1 MSLWVDKYRPTALTK
16 LDYHR
21 EQASQLRNLVQCG
34 DFPHLLIYG
43 PSGAGKKTRIM
54 CLLRELY
61 GAGVEKLRIEHQSI
75 IAPSK
80 KKIEINT
87 IASNYHLE
95 VNPSD
100 AGNSDRVVI
109 QELIKTV
116 AQSQQIQSSMQREF
130 KVVLL
135 TEVDRLTKDAQHAL
149 RRTMEKY
156 MSTCRLILCCNSTSK
171 VISPIRSRCLAVRV
185 PLPSTEEVCSVLTG
199 VCKKEGLLLPV
210 ELAKRIAEKCGRNLR
225 KALLMCEACRVQ
237 QYPFSA
243 DQDIPE
249 TDWEVYLRETANA
262 IVSQQ
267 SPQRLLEVRA
277 RLYEL
282 LTHCIPPE
290 IIMKGLVSELLNN
303 CDGHLKAEV
312 AQMAAYYEHRLQ
324 LGNKAIYHLE
334 AFVAKF
340 MAIYKKFMED
350 GLDNLMF

>member
-1 MSLWVDKYRPTALTK
+1 MSLWVDKYRPSSLGK
-16 LDYHR
+16 LDFHK
-21 EQASQLRNLVQCG
+21 EQAAQLKNLVQCG
-34 DFPHLLIYG
+34 DFPHLLVYG

-61 GAGVEKLRIEHQSI
+61 GPGVEKLRIEHQTI
-75 IAPSK
+75 VAPSK

-100 AGNSDRVVI
+100 AGNQDRVVI

-116 AQSQQIQSSMQREF
+116 AQSQQIQSSTQRDF

-156 MSTCRLILCCNSTSK
+156 MATCRLILCSTSTSK
-171 VISPIRSRCLAVRV
+171 VIGPIRSRCLAIRV
-185 PLPSTEEVCSVLTG
+185 PLPSTEEVCSVLTS
-199 VCKKEGLLLPV
+199 VCKKEGLVLPP
-210 ELAKRIAEKCGRNLR
+210 ELAKQISEKSGRNLR
-225 KALLMCEACRVQ
+225 KALLMCEACRLNT
-237 QYPFSA
+237 YLFNTLMK
-243 DQDIPE
+243 IP
-249 TDWEVYLRETANA
+249 TRVC
-262 IVSQQ
+262 S
-267 SPQRLLEVRA
+267 RLLEVRA

-290 IIMKGLVSELLNN
+290 IIMKCLVKELLNN
-303 CDGHLKAEV
+303 CDGQLKTEV
-312 AQMAAYYEHRLQ
+312 AHIAAYYEHRLQ

-334 AFVAKF
+334 AFTAKF

-350 GLDNLMF
+350 GLDAMMF

>member
-1 MSLWVDKYRPTALTK
+1 MSLWVDKYRPTSLGK
-16 LDYHR
+16 LDFHK
-21 EQASQLRNLVQCG
+21 EQAAQLKNLVQCG
-34 DFPHLLIYG
+34 DFPHLLVYG

-75 IAPSK
+75 VAPSK

-100 AGNSDRVVI
+100 AGNQDRVVI

-116 AQSQQIQSSMQREF
+116 AQSQQIQSSTQREF

-156 MSTCRLILCCNSTSK
+156 MATCRLILYSTSTSK
-171 VISPIRSRCLAVRV
+171 VIGPIRSRCLAIRV
-185 PLPSTEEVCSVLTG
+185 PLPSTEEVCSVLTS
-199 VCKKEGLLLPV
+199 VCKKEGLLLPP
-210 ELAKRIAEKCGRNLR
+210 ELAKQISEKSGRNLR

-237 QYPFSA
+237 Q
-243 DQDIPE
+243 
-249 TDWEVYLRETANA
+249 LM
-262 IVSQQ
+262 
-267 SPQRLLEVRA
+267 EVRG

-290 IIMKGLVSELLNN
+290 IIMKGLVKELLSN
-303 CDGHLKAEV
+303 CDGHLKTEV
-312 AQMAAYYEHRLQ
+312 SHMAAYYEHRLQ
-324 LGNKAIYHLE
+324 LGNKAIFHLE

-350 GLDNLMF
+350 GLDAMMF

>member
-1 MSLWVDKYRPTALTK
+1 MSLWVDKYRPTSLSK
-16 LDYHR
+16 LDYHKQ
-21 EQASQLRNLVQCG
+21 QAAQLKNLVQCG
-34 DFPHLLIYG
+34 DFPHLLVFG

-61 GAGVEKLRIEHQSI
+61 GAGVEKLRIEHQTI
-75 IAPSK
+75 TTPSK
-80 KKIEINT
+80 KKIEIST

-109 QELIKTV
+109 QELLKTV
-116 AQSQQIQSSMQREF
+116 AQSQQLETSTQRDF

-135 TEVDRLTKDAQHAL
+135 TEVDKLTKDAQHAL

-185 PLPSTEEVCSVLTG
+185 PAPSTDEICTVLFN
-199 VCKKEGLLLPV
+199 VCKKEGLSLPQ
-210 ELAKRIAEKCGRNLR
+210 ELARKIAEKSGRNLR
-225 KALLMCEACRVQ
+225 KALLICEACRVQ
-237 QYPFSA
+237 QYPFSS
-243 DQDIPE
+243 DQDLPE
-249 TDWEVYLRETANA
+249 TDWEVYVKETANA

-267 SPQRLLEVRA
+267 TPQRLLEVRG

-290 IIMKGLVSELLNN
+290 IIMKSLLSELLNN
-303 CDGHLKAEV
+303 CDGQLKGEV
-312 AQMAAYYEHRLQ
+312 AQMAAHYEHRLQ
-324 LGNKAIYHLE
+324 LGSKAIYHLE

-340 MAIYKKFMED
+340 MAIYKRFMED
-350 GLDNLMF
+350 GLEAMMF

>member
-1 MSLWVDKYRPTALTK
+1 MSLWVDKYRPTSLAK
-16 LDYHR
+16 LDYHK
-21 EQASQLRNLVQCG
+21 EQANQLKNLVQCG
-34 DFPHLLIYG
+34 DFPHLLVYG

-75 IAPSK
+75 TTPSK
-80 KKIEINT
+80 KKLEINT

-109 QELIKTV
+109 QELIKTM
-116 AQSQQIQSSMQREF
+116 AQSQQIQSSAQREF

-156 MSTCRLILCCNSTSK
+156 MATCRLILCCNSTSK
-171 VISPIRSRCLAVRV
+171 VIAPIRSRCLAVRV
-185 PLPSTEEVCSVLTG
+185 PLPSVEEVCNVLSG
-199 VCKKEGLLLPV
+199 VCRKEGLLLPP
-210 ELAKRIAEKCGRNLR
+210 ELAKRVAEKSNRNLR

-237 QYPFSA
+237 QYPFSP

-249 TDWEVYLRETANA
+249 TDW
-262 IVSQQ
+262 
-267 SPQRLLEVRA
+267 EVRA

-282 LTHCIPPE
+282 LTHCIPPDV
-290 IIMKGLVSELLNN
+290 IMKGLVTELLSN

-312 AQMAAYYEHRLQ
+312 AQMAAFYEHRLQ

-350 GLDNLMF
+350 GLDNFMF

>member
-1 MSLWVDKYRPTALTK
+1 MSLWVDKYRPSSLGK
-16 LDYHR
+16 VDFHK
-21 EQASQLRNLVQCG
+21 EQAAQLKKLVQCG
-34 DFPHLLIYG
+34 DFPHLLVYG

-61 GAGVEKLRIEHQSI
+61 GPGVEKLRIEHQTI
-75 IAPSK
+75 VAPSK

-100 AGNSDRVVI
+100 AGNQDRVVI

-116 AQSQQIQSSMQREF
+116 AQSQQIQSSTQRDF

-156 MSTCRLILCCNSTSK
+156 MATCRLILCSTSTSK
-171 VISPIRSRCLAVRV
+171 VIGPIRSRCLAIRV
-185 PLPSTEEVCSVLTG
+185 PLPSIEEVRRTWVSSSHLSWPNKSAKNLVPAECSS
-199 VCKKEGLLLPV
+199 K
-210 ELAKRIAEKCGRNLR
+210 
-225 KALLMCEACRVQ
+225 
-237 QYPFSA
+237 YPFSV
-243 DQDIPE
+243 DQDVPE

-267 SPQRLLEVRA
+267 TPQRLLEVRA

-290 IIMKGLVSELLNN
+290 IIMKCLVKELLNN
-303 CDGHLKAEV
+303 CDGQLKTEV
-312 AQMAAYYEHRLQ
+312 AHIAAYYEHRLQ
-324 LGNKAIYHLE
+324 LGSKAIYHLE
-334 AFVAKF
+334 AFTAKF

-350 GLDNLMF
+350 GLDAMMF

>member
-1 MSLWVDKYRPTALTK
+1 MSLWVDKYRPTSLGK
-16 LDYHR
+16 LDYHK
-21 EQASQLRNLVQCG
+21 EQATQLKNLVQCG
-34 DFPHLLIYG
+34 DFPHLLVYG

-61 GAGVEKLRIEHQSI
+61 GAGVEKLRIEHQTI
-75 IAPSK
+75 VAPSK

-100 AGNSDRVVI
+100 AGNQDRVVI

-116 AQSQQIQSSMQREF
+116 AQSQQIQTSTQREF

-156 MSTCRLILCCNSTSK
+156 MSTCRLILCSTSTSK
-171 VISPIRSRCLAVRV
+171 VIGPIRSRCLAIRV
-185 PLPSTEEVCSVLTG
+185 PLPSTEEVCSVLTSI
-199 VCKKEGLLLPV
+199 CKKEGLLLPP
-210 ELAKRIAEKCGRNLR
+210 ELAKQITEKSGRNLR

-237 QYPFSA
+237 QY
-243 DQDIPE
+243 Q
-249 TDWEVYLRETANA
+249 LRKVVQ
-262 IVSQQ
+262 ICG
-267 SPQRLLEVRA
+267 LLEVRA

-282 LTHCIPPE
+282 LTHCIPPD
-290 IIMKGLVSELLNN
+290 IIMKGLVTELLSN
-303 CDGHLKAEV
+303 CDGQLKTEV
-312 AQMAAYYEHRLQ
+312 AHMAAYYEHRLQ
-324 LGNKAIYHLE
+324 LGSKAIYHLE
-334 AFVAKF
+334 AFTAKF

-350 GLDNLMF
+350 GLDGMMF